1 MLWHFVRVKLLNLVR
16 MEVHDPRASC
26 LAVNDQMFILLA
38 FHAACVSELLLTKL
52 KSDGTH
58 LQKRVHSLRD
68 FVKIVS

>member
-1 MLWHFVRVKLLNLVR
+1 VLWHFVRVKLLNLVR
-16 MEVHDPRASC
+16 VEVRDPRASC

-58 LQKRVHSLRD
+58 LQKRVHS
-68 FVKIVS
+68 